1 MIKAVSY
8 LSASVGKYDFSGQ
21 NRPKHSPLSPHSPIV
36 AHRGSSVARKQEPH
50 RDVRWTRLAPSPA
63 SASDDRGVAGDVTQH
78 CDRACARRD
87 KPFPSVGEDIRD
99 EALATL
105 VVKKLPGGAKVA
117 AVKTPGFGEPPQG
130 RARRHRVKVTLVP
143 WAATSSLFGVGKG
156 VGEVDARP
164 VTPWPW
170 LEAWAFVLA

>member
-1 MIKAVSY
+1 M
-8 LSASVGKYDFSGQ
+8 
-21 NRPKHSPLSPHSPIV
+21 

-130 RARRHRVKVTLVP
+130 RARR
-143 WAATSSLFGVGKG
+143 
-156 VGEVDARP
+156 
-164 VTPWPW
+164 
-170 LEAWAFVLA
+170 